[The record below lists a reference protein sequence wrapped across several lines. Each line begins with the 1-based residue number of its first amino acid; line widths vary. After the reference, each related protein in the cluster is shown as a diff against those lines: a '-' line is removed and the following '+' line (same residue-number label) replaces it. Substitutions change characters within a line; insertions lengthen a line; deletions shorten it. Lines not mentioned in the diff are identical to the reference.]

1 MSLGGSGLPPFPVN
15 DFGTGSPDPAPS
27 ATYTAESDLN
37 DMLNWMKQNAADI
50 GGTLGNIW
58 DNSHL
63 TEKAIAFF
71 TMVFADIVT
80 AIATVEAKVLE
91 TWTTAEAA
99 VYANAVQPL
108 EAAAAAEAQTAM
120 GILLQAMGGGIGG
133 DSNFGS
139 SPMAATAQQLFN
151 SLVQPFT
158 LMTSGI
164 NPSQVGSGINAQQ
177 YLLEKASGMLLQEWI
192 VEQLGNHLG
201 MGFFKTLAPFLGIID
216 RSINPSNIVRQAMDS
231 SFTFLLK
238 APLTRDLNRQYPIKD
253 LGVTALARMFIRGV
267 IDENTYL
274 DRCLDSGINNLQ
286 AQQLILESAKLLS
299 EGDIAL
305 LLNLGYLQQSDAQK
319 LMAQFG
325 YQPATVTAKLYLDTH
340 KRYFQIQ
347 ERVGYQAV
355 TAAKHGYISQSTME
369 QILKQTGFTADEIT
383 LLDIE
388 LQFVKTAVLNT
399 RDHMTYGQIRALYM
413 ENIISIDDVIAF
425 LQSKEYTQQEVIDLV
440 LLDFTQAAERTAV
453 RNTLVARLRVEQNL
467 AQTQSVAEAAKN
479 EQLLAAAKL
488 QLAGELEAEANTFGR
503 LSTGAGV
510 LTSLGLL
517 P

>member
-15 DFGTGSPDPAPS
+15 DFNLGSPDPAPS

-58 DNSHL
+58 DNSQL
-63 TEKAIAFF
+63 TEKAIALV
-71 TMVFADIVT
+71 TEALAWIVT
-80 AIATVEAKVLE
+80 KLATVEAEVVE
-91 TWTTAEAA
+91 TWAAAEAA
-99 VYANAVQPL
+99 VYTGAVQPL
-108 EAAAAAEAQTAM
+108 ESAAATEAQTAM
-120 GILLQAMGGGIGG
+120 GILLQAMGGGFGS

-151 SLVQPFT
+151 QLVQPFT
-158 LMTSGI
+158 LMQAGI
-164 NPSQVGSGINAQQ
+164 NPANVGSGINAQQ

-253 LGVTALARMFIRGV
+253 LGVTALARTYIRGV
-267 IDENTYL
+267 IDENTFL
-274 DRCLDSGINNLQ
+274 DRCLDSGVNNLQ
-286 AQQLILESAKLLS
+286 AQQLVLESAKLLS
-299 EGDIAL
+299 EGDIAT
-305 LLNLGYLQQSDAQK
+305 LLNLGYLQQSDAEK

-325 YQPATVTAKLYLDTH
+325 YQPSTVQAKLYVDTH
-340 KRYFQIQ
+340 KRFFQIQ
-347 ERVGYQAV
+347 ERIGYAAV
-355 TAAKHGYISQSTME
+355 TAAKHGYISQDTME
-369 QILKQTGFTADEIT
+369 TILKQVGFTQDEIS

-388 LQFVKTAVLNT
+388 LQFVKTTLKPT
-399 RDHMTYGQIRALYM
+399 RDHMSYFQIHELYIN
-413 ENIISIDDVIAF
+413 NIISIDDVITF
-425 LQSKEYTQQEVIDLV
+425 LQAKEYTPQEVIDLV
-440 LLDFTQAAERTAV
+440 LLDFTVAAERAAM
-453 RNTLVARLRVEQNL
+453 RNTLVARLRVEQAMASTQAATELTKHETAL
-467 AQTQSVAEAAKN
+467 ATAKEQLASELAAEAA
-479 EQLLAAAKL
+479 
-488 QLAGELEAEANTFGR
+488 TFGQ
-503 LSTGAGV
+503 LSAGAGI
-510 LTSLGLL
+510 LTSLGLI